1 MSHYRQAIESDPKYA
16 HAYNNLGLA
25 LAMQDKI
32 DEAIGDFRKAIEL
45 DPAYGGAEANLGH
58 ALLSTSDV
66 DGAIAHLRK
75 ALELGPETAEA
86 HKNLGI
92 GLGAKGLTDEAI
104 PQFERALQLAPNM
117 AEAHYYLGMALV
129 MKGRAAEGL
138 AHWRQALRKEPDNLQ
153 ALNDTAWLLSTS
165 SDAALRNGS
174 EAISLAEHAV
184 QITSARE
191 PAILG
196 TLAAAF
202 AESGDFDKA
211 IETDQ
216 RAADLATQQGNARL
230 AEALEGRLAKFQ
242 AKTPI
247 RQR

>member
-1 MSHYRQAIESDPKYA
+1 
-16 HAYNNLGLA
+16 
-25 LAMQDKI
+25 
-32 DEAIGDFRKAIEL
+32 
-45 DPAYGGAEANLGH
+45 
-58 ALLSTSDV
+58 V

-138 AHWRQALRKEPDNLQ
+138 AHWRQALRREPDNLQ

-211 IETDQ
+211 VETE
-216 RAADLATQQGNARL
+216 RHAADLATQQGNARL